1 MLKPNYALDFQPIL
15 SILTVGEGIED
26 TEPQPC
32 LGFPANLSLL
42 PAGEGVE
49 NTEPQPCLG
58 FQPILSIL
66 TVGEGI
72 EDTEPQPCLGFSAN
86 LYLLPVREGLRIPNL
101 SHLGISSQFCP
112 LSPWE
117 RVRERAVSRRLTFRF
132 RKKSSESSLQQE
144 IAHSETVV
152 ANFICVQ
159 DKRKVV

>member
-1 MLKPNYALDFQPIL
+1 MLKPNYALDFQPIC
-15 SILTVGEGIED
+15 TFFPWGEGIED
-26 TEPQPC
+26 TELQPF
-32 LGFPANLSLL
+32 LD
-42 PAGEGVE
+42 
-49 NTEPQPCLG
+49 
-58 FQPILSIL
+58 FQPILFL
-66 TVGEGI
+66 LPVGEGI

-86 LYLLPVREGLRIPNL
+86 LYLLPVREGLRISNL

-144 IAHSETVV
+144 IAHSETVA